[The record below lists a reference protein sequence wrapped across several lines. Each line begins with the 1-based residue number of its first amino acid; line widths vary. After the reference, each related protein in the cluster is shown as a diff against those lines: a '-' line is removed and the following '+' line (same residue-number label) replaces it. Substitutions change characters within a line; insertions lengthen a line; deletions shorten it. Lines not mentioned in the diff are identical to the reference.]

1 MENEISRLKNENENY
16 ILINNKLL
24 YNIKEKESSSDHSYT
39 VNDLY

>member
-24 YNIKEKESSSDHSYT
+24 YNIKEKESSSDQSYT

>member
-24 YNIKEKESSSDHSYT
+24 YNIKEKESSSDQSST